1 MVTGKYP
8 SKMSQN
14 LVSNLVMKVRCFS
27 HPWYHPYLSS
37 AEDPEEEKA
46 LQKQLTEEYK
56 PLLEWIKKEAKDV
69 IQDGEF
75 TQFSANN

>member
-1 MVTGKYP
+1 MLP
-8 SKMSQN
+8 N
-14 LVSNLVMKVRCFS
+14 LVSSLVTKVRWLCC
-27 HPWYHPYLSS
+27 PWYFTHLFP

-69 IQDGEF
+69 VQDGEP
-75 TQFSANN
+75 TQFNQTVVHCNLPL

>member
-1 MVTGKYP
+1 
-8 SKMSQN
+8 
-14 LVSNLVMKVRCFS
+14 MKVCWLNR
-27 HPWYHPYLSS
+27 PWYFTYLFS

-69 IQDGEF
+69 VQDGEF
-75 TQFSANN
+75 TQFNQTIVHSNLPL